1 MPADE
6 FTTRMQFRA
15 AAAIVVA
22 ILAAGGCSVRDE
34 RAVGTGDA
42 AWWTTTSEEVRPG
55 LIGGSPAQPPAA
67 AAIEYEEG
75 FAAAARRAAE
85 TGKPTLLVFRAAWCR
100 WSGDL
105 LSAAAGDPRI
115 VTRARRCV
123 CVAVDAD
130 RDPDTC
136 AVRGAGLP
144 DRDPARRR
152 RRGGVSPHRFLR
164 GRAAGRGARRRPRH
178 DGHGPPDGG
187 GRVGDTAVRTGRLP

>member
-1 MPADE
+1 MPTE
-6 FTTRMQFRA
+6 MFTARMQRRTATAAVMTAVLA
-15 AAAIVVA
+15 AA
-22 ILAAGGCSVRDE
+22 GCSVRDE
-34 RAVGTGDA
+34 RAVGKGDA
-42 AWWTTTSEEVRPG
+42 AWWTTTSEEARPG

-67 AAIEYEEG
+67 ASIEYEEG

-136 AVRGAGLP
+136 ARFEVRAFPTVILLDADGEEAFRRTGSSAVGPLAEAL
-144 DRDPARRR
+144 DDVLGTTATARRM
-152 RRGGVSPHRFLR
+152 
-164 GRAAGRGARRRPRH
+164 AAGESATRR
-178 DGHGPPDGG
+178 
-187 GRVGDTAVRTGRLP
+187 

>member
-1 MPADE
+1 MPADD
-6 FTTRMQFRA
+6 FTARMQRRVATA
-15 AAAIVVA
+15 AVMTAV
-22 ILAAGGCSVRDE
+22 LAAGGCSVRDE
-34 RAVGTGDA
+34 RAVGKGDA
-42 AWWTTTSEEVRPG
+42 AWWATTSEEARPG
-55 LIGGSPAQPPAA
+55 LIGGSPAQPPAV

-136 AVRGAGLP
+136 ARFEVRAFPTVILLDADGEEAFRRTGSSAVGPLAEAL
-144 DRDPARRR
+144 DDVLGTTAPARRM
-152 RRGGVSPHRFLR
+152 
-164 GRAAGRGARRRPRH
+164 AAGESATRR
-178 DGHGPPDGG
+178 
-187 GRVGDTAVRTGRLP
+187 

>member
-136 AVRGAGLP
+136 ARFEVRAFPTVILLDADGGEAFRRTGSSAVERLAEAL
-144 DRDPARRR
+144 DDVLGTTATARRM
-152 RRGGVSPHRFLR
+152 
-164 GRAAGRGARRRPRH
+164 AAGESATRR
-178 DGHGPPDGG
+178 
-187 GRVGDTAVRTGRLP
+187 